1 MREEKRREVQV
12 RRGREEKLWLGKVGI
27 QYVSLSLL
35 QREKSGMIEAGET
48 NKLTVDFVTQ
58 YERNRQTDAYMSKR
72 IRRKTRRDRGM
83 HTPSS
88 HASYLC
94 EHSGMVDGLSGQQ
107 AHVRTAVTQTSAE
120 PFLPVHTWHEAC
132 LVPPH
137 LHTPMN

>member
-1 MREEKRREVQV
+1 
-12 RRGREEKLWLGKVGI
+12 
-27 QYVSLSLL
+27 
-35 QREKSGMIEAGET
+35 MIEAGET
-48 NKLTVDFVTQ
+48 NKLTEDFVTQ
-58 YERNRQTDAYMSKR
+58 YERNRQTDACMKKR
-72 IRRKTRRDRGM
+72 IGKEKRETDRCMYEQKDRKGKERDRQM

-94 EHSGMVDGLSGQQ
+94 EDCGMVDGLSGQQ

-137 LHTPMN
+137 LHTPVNKGKGE